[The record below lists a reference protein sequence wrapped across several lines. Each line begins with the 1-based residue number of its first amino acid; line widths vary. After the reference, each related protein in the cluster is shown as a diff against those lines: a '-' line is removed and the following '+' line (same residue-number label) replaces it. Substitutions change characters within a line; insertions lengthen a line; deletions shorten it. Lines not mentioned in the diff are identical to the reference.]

1 MARNILSVYSR
12 NEEMTKANDA
22 HEKLSVVLTKVEA
35 METQLNEIAA
45 IIEKLNKFVTKL
57 SKDAKK
63 ANQEKTREKRAGV
76 SGFAIPIEVSDELRA
91 FIDLPKGE
99 LISRVEATKKITS
112 YIKENGLQSKEN
124 GRVILPDDKLE
135 KLLDSQGQQVSWFT
149 LQKFMKKHFVTA
161 PKATA

>member
-1 MARNILSVYSR
+1 
-12 NEEMTKANDA
+12 MTKANDA

-35 METQLNEIAA
+35 METKLVEIST
-45 IIEKLNKFVTKL
+45 IIEKINKFVTKL

-63 ANQEKTREKRAGV
+63 EKARERKTGV

-99 LISRVEATKKITS
+99 LISRVDATKKITS
-112 YIKENGLQSKEN
+112 YIKEHGLQSKDN
-124 GRVILPDDKLE
+124 GRVILPDARLE
-135 KLLDSQGQQVSWFT
+135 KLLESQGQQVSWFT

-161 PKATA
+161 PKVEASS

>member
-1 MARNILSVYSR
+1 
-12 NEEMTKANDA
+12 MTKANDA

-35 METQLNEIAA
+35 METRLNEITSLL
-45 IIEKLNKFVTKL
+45 ETVNKFVTKL

-63 ANQEKTREKRAGV
+63 ANKDKNREKRSGV
-76 SGFAIPIEVSDELRA
+76 SGFAIPIDVSDEMRA

-99 LISRVEATKKITS
+99 LISRVEATKKITN
-112 YIKENGLQSKEN
+112 YIKENNLQSKDN
-124 GRVILPDDKLE
+124 GRVILPDAKLE

-161 PKATA
+161 AKTEASA